1 MGGRRSRSLG
11 AGIPDPDLR
20 LVQRA
25 DVNGEA
31 KTLSLSTLEATAD
44 AIVEEGLASIDE
56 VTAAL
61 ADLAAFTAD
70 RATVVGDPRVFQ
82 LWRSRAAS

>member
-61 ADLAAFTAD
+61 AGLAAFTAD
-70 RATVVGDPRVFQ
+70 RATVVGDPRVVHV
-82 LWRSRAAS
+82 WCSGPGR

>member
-1 MGGRRSRSLG
+1 VLERHGGDAAIGRKLYRHFLE
-11 AGIPDPDLR
+11 ATIPDPSVR

-25 DVNGEA
+25 DTTGEA

-56 VTAAL
+56 VNVHL
-61 ADLAAFTAD
+61 ES
-70 RATVVGDPRVFQ
+70 VVVDH
-82 LWRSRAAS
+82 